1 MRQPV
6 NNRGGPLRLARA
18 AQRGLTLIELV
29 VAFSIA
35 AALTM
40 AAVPYF
46 VDYGVNARLRESGN
60 TLYAETLFAQSEAI
74 KRNRTVRVATTASAV
89 QVSDMT
95 DPANPVVLR
104 SRTLPEGVRAAAGSV
119 DFGSQGWPDKLTAV
133 SINFSH
139 TSGSCSADTR
149 CAGLRVEA
157 GGAVRLCANYL
168 ANCT

>member
-1 MRQPV
+1 MNMRG
-6 NNRGGPLRLARA
+6 RACRLARA

-35 AALTM
+35 ALLTM
-40 AAVPYF
+40 TAAPYF
-46 VDYGVNARLRESGN
+46 VDYGINARLRESGN

-95 DPANPVVLR
+95 DPVNPVVLR
-104 SRTLPEGVRAAAGSV
+104 SRTLPDGVQAAAGSV
-119 DFGSQGWPDKLTAV
+119 DFGSQGWPGDLTAV

-139 TSGSCSADTR
+139 TSATCSADTR
-149 CAGLRVEA
+149 CPGLRVEA

-168 ANCT
+168 ANCS